1 MQVRSWKALFFM
13 TTLNEIKAPVDGP
26 LKVFEARFRQSMK
39 SKVPLLDKITRY
51 IVKRKGKQIRPLFVF
66 FSAGIFGDI
75 SERTY
80 RAANLIELLH
90 TATLIHDDVV
100 DDSNERRGFFSLN
113 ALWKNKI
120 SVLIGDYLL
129 SRGLLLSLE
138 NNDFDLLK
146 IVTNSVREMSEGELM
161 QIEKA
166 RSLDIEEDV
175 YFEIIRKKTA
185 SLISSCLACGAA
197 SAGASDEDIN
207 KMHLIGEKAGI
218 AFQIKDDIMDFD
230 RSATKGKPSGTDI
243 KERKMTLPLIYLINN
258 SSYLE
263 RRKIINTVKNFSHDP
278 DKVSALMDNVQQ
290 KGGIEY
296 ARKHMLAYKDESLE
310 LLESLPQVPARDSLR
325 QLIEFTVN
333 RDT

>member
-1 MQVRSWKALFFM
+1 
-13 TTLNEIKAPVDGP
+13 
-26 LKVFEARFRQSMK
+26 MK

-51 IVKRKGKQIRPLFVF
+51 IVKRKGKQLRPLFVF
-66 FSAGIFGDI
+66 FSAGIFGEI

-146 IVTNSVREMSEGELM
+146 IVASSVREMSEGELM

-197 SAGASDEDIN
+197 SADASDEEIS

-218 AFQIKDDIMDFD
+218 AFQIKDDILDFD
-230 RSATKGKPSGTDI
+230 RDAVKGKPSGTDI

-258 SSYLE
+258 SSYLD
-263 RRKIINTVKNFSHDP
+263 RRKIINTIKNNSDDP
-278 DKVSALMDNVQQ
+278 AKVAELMEKVHER
-290 KGGIEY
+290 GGIEY
-296 ARKHMLAYKDESLE
+296 ARQHMIAYKDQSLSM
-310 LLESLPQVPARDSLR
+310 LDSLPDVPARNSLK
-325 QLIEFTVN
+325 QLIEFTVERN
-333 RDT
+333 M